1 MNYSAK
7 IVNRVADQRV
17 TVKTG
22 DHEQSILIPPKT
34 DGRGSSVNGGELLF
48 LALAT
53 CYCNDIYR
61 EAGSLGIEVEA
72 VEVEVLGEFH
82 GARQPTEGIRYR
94 VKITTPSAED
104 EVRRLIEYTDGIAE
118 IQQTVRRQTPVLLE
132 SFQISKPTHV

>member
-22 DHEQSILIPPKT
+22 DREQSIVIPPKT

-72 VEVEVLGEFH
+72 VEVEVLGEFRA
-82 GARQPTEGIRYR
+82 ARQPTEGIRYR
-94 VKITTPSAED
+94 VKIASPSAED

-132 SFQISKPTHV
+132 SFQISKPTNV